1 MLGPEGKKTV
11 AALQGVRVLEIGQLL
26 AGPFAGAL
34 LASFGAEFINV
45 ESPKGGDP
53 LRTWRKVYKGTGL
66 WWSVLSRNKK
76 CITLDLRH
84 PQGQNLARK
93 LAKNTDILLE
103 NFKPGTMEKWGLG
116 YDELKK
122 QNPRLIMVRVS
133 GWGQTGPYASK
144 PGYASVAEAMSGLR
158 HVTGYPDRPPVRPN
172 LSLGDTIAGMHAAL
186 GALMAVYHRDIHKRD
201 HGQVVDVAIYEAVF
215 NMMESML
222 PEYDKLGY
230 IRERQGAKLSGI
242 VPSNTYICKD
252 GKYIVIGGNGD
263 AIYKR
268 LMNAIGRKDL
278 AEDPRLEHN
287 EGRVEHEEMIDSAI
301 TAWTKNHTFQEVF
314 DILEAAAVPCG
325 PIYSIAEMVRDPHF
339 NARGLFEELEISN
352 GEKLKI
358 PRIVPLLSET
368 PGRTEWAGP
377 ALGTHN
383 EEVYGR
389 QLGLTKEELNTLQ
402 QQGVI

>member
-34 LASFGAEFINV
+34 LASFGAEVIKV

-76 CITLDLRH
+76 CITLDLRQ
-84 PQGQNLARK
+84 PQGQNLARR
-93 LAKNTDILLE
+93 LAKNVDILLE

-230 IRERQGAKLSGI
+230 IRERQGAKLPGI

-301 TAWTKNHTFQEVF
+301 TAWTKGHTYQEVF
-314 DILEAAAVPCG
+314 NVLEAAAVPCG
-325 PIYSIAEMVRDPHF
+325 PIYSIAEMVQDPHF

-358 PRIVPLLSET
+358 PRIVPLMSET

-377 ALGTHN
+377 ALGAHN
-383 EEVYGR
+383 EEVYGQ

>member
-34 LASFGAEFINV
+34 LASFGAEVIKV

-76 CITLDLRH
+76 CITLDLRQ
-84 PQGQNLARK
+84 PQGQNLARR
-93 LAKNTDILLE
+93 LAKNVDILLE

-144 PGYASVAEAMSGLR
+144 PGYASVAEAMGGLR

-230 IRERQGAKLSGI
+230 IRERQGAKLPGI

-301 TAWTKNHTFQEVF
+301 TAWTKGHTYREVF
-314 DILEAAAVPCG
+314 NVLEAAAVPCG
-325 PIYSIAEMVRDPHF
+325 PIYSIAEMVQDPHF

-358 PRIVPLLSET
+358 PRIVPLMSET

-383 EEVYGR
+383 EEVYGQ